1 MSIIKKSIQGLGF
14 NALKVICTF
23 FVNIL
28 VANIFSDPVPF
39 GLILYAMSIV
49 DFTSVFLSLGMN
61 GAVVRYTV
69 DHHKDGS
76 LQEFIQNLVSLVLG
90 AQLLWF
96 LLLLIWPEFWSNLFF
111 QSNQIELIYFIAFYT
126 SLRVFR
132 QLIFSV
138 HWGMN
143 DFVSRGFT
151 DILPTFLN
159 LLILFISYV
168 FVSPIQ
174 DKVLLIIISFILSEV
189 ISLLILNEHFKKI
202 FKYRFLNRIFFYRMN
217 FRVTPILRKNL
228 RFGFY
233 TLIGALTLTS
243 MTLVDRYTI
252 NQVLSQD
259 ILGKYITVVG
269 LASYLIVL
277 VTVVSNVL
285 MSNFIQ
291 GWQTNSARVIN
302 SMKDVHNKI
311 NLIVL
316 IFGLI
321 LFAGLEKL
329 ISFLYGTIYSG
340 LEYILPYL
348 MIGILLQIFFII
360 YGNLSALSDNP
371 QITTYALIP
380 GLIIKVVGNHFFTEK
395 YGITALVGINIL
407 SFLVISISL
416 IGLLKHYG
424 IVIGIKPILTTI
436 LYCIPFYFLKFV

>member
-1 MSIIKKSIQGLGF
+1 MSIIKKSLQGLGF

-23 FVNIL
+23 FFNIL

-111 QSNQIELIYFIAFYT
+111 QSNQIELIYFITFYT

-174 DKVLLIIISFILSEV
+174 DKVLLTIISIILSEV
-189 ISLLILNEHFKKI
+189 VSLLILNEHFKKI
-202 FKYRFLNRIFFYRMN
+202 FKYRFLNRMFFYSMN

-243 MTLVDRYTI
+243 MTLIDRYTI

-269 LASYLIVL
+269 LSSYLIVL

-291 GWQTNSARVIN
+291 GWQTDSTRVIN

-321 LFAGLEKL
+321 LFAGLEQL

-348 MIGILLQIFFII
+348 MIGIFLQIFFII

-416 IGLLKHYG
+416 ISLLKHYG

-436 LYCIPFYFLKFV
+436 LYGLPFYFLKFV